1 MKFIVAQALD
11 SAIQDIIPPVISRSV
26 TIALIT
32 TRELVLKDYALEPDP
47 KNVLRG
53 TRMMVQKLSGSLAL
67 VTCREPLRMSLINHL
82 KVILET
88 HSLEEQEKET
98 IISITVLD
106 NLELGCAL
114 IKKAVM
120 EKALGDVN

>member
-1 MKFIVAQALD
+1 M
-11 SAIQDIIPPVISRSV
+11 
-26 TIALIT
+26 
-32 TRELVLKDYALEPDP
+32 
-47 KNVLRG
+47 
-53 TRMMVQKLSGSLAL
+53 SGSLAL
-67 VTCREPLRMSLINHL
+67 VTCREPLRI
-82 KVILET
+82 
-88 HSLEEQEKET
+88 SLEEQEKET